1 MVDGYGRS
9 IDYMRLSV
17 TDRCNLRCV
26 YCVPKS
32 GIEGMPAQ
40 ELLTD
45 EELLRIVK
53 AAAKAGIRHL
63 KVTGGEPLL
72 RDGIAEL
79 IGRLRKIPGIET
91 VSLTT
96 NGILLPQ
103 YIEELYRAGISGVNI
118 SLDTLDV
125 SRYRTLTRGGEISK
139 ALEGVK
145 AASEYEG
152 LTVKINAV
160 LSEMH
165 WQEDALALA
174 GLTKKEKIHVRF
186 IEHMP
191 LGVQEQERPVLEGD
205 IRKLLENYYGTGEPC
220 KEKLGEGPGRYF
232 AFPGLCGRIGFI
244 SAMSH
249 SFCTGCNRIRLTA
262 GGDLRLC
269 LQSREGIGL
278 RERLRGGITDEALV
292 RIVADCIANKPA
304 GHCMAAQNIEAEG
317 MCQIGG

>member
-1 MVDGYGRS
+1 MVDGYGRR

-17 TDRCNLRCV
+17 TDRCNLSCV

-32 GIEGMPAQ
+32 GIARTPVQ

-45 EELLRIVK
+45 EEILRIAKV
-53 AAAKAGIRHL
+53 AAEAGIRHL

-72 RDGIAEL
+72 REGVTEL
-79 IGRLRKIPGIET
+79 AGRLRQIPGIET

-96 NGILLPQ
+96 NGILLPR
-103 YIEELYRAGISGVNI
+103 YIEGLFRAGISGVNI
-118 SLDTLDV
+118 SLDTLDA
-125 SRYRTLTRGGEISK
+125 SRYHALTRGGELSG
-139 ALEGVK
+139 ALEGLK
-145 AASEYEG
+145 AASAYEG
-152 LTVKINAV
+152 LTVKINVV

-174 GLTKKEKIHVRF
+174 TLSRKGRIHVRF

-191 LGVQEQERPVLEGD
+191 LGVQEQERPVLEEA
-205 IRKLLENYYGTGEPC
+205 IRKLLEDSYGTAEPC
-220 KEKLGEGPGRYF
+220 EEKLGEGPGRYF

-262 GGDLRLC
+262 GGDLRMC

-278 RERLRGGITDEALV
+278 RERLRSGITDEELV
-292 RIVADCIANKPA
+292 RIVAGCIGKKPE
-304 GHCMAAQNIEAEG
+304 GHCMTAQNIEAEG